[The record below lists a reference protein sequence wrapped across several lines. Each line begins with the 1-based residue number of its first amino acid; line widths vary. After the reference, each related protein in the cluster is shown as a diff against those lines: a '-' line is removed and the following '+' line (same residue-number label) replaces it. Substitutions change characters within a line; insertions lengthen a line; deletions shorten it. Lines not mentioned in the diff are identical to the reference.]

1 MQKTKYIF
9 VVGGVMS
16 GIGKGITT
24 ASIGRVLK
32 DYGYSVTAL
41 KIDPYLNVDAG
52 TMNPIEHGEVFVTDD
67 GLESDQDLGN
77 YERFLDTD
85 MARVNYMTNGLV
97 YQTVINRER
106 NLEYGGKCVE
116 VIPHIPE
123 EVIRRFDALAEA
135 SQADFIVVEIGG
147 TLGEYQNLI
156 FLEAARMVKIR
167 QPEDVLFVM
176 VSFLPI
182 PSHLGEMKTKPTQY
196 AARTMNS
203 AGLQPDII
211 VARGK
216 QPLDEQRKRKISV
229 LCNIPTP
236 DDIISAPDVDSI
248 YEVPLNF
255 ERDHM
260 GHRILEKFKLKIK
273 NHDSATWQKL
283 VQSIS
288 KATKPVKIGIVGK
301 YFTSGD
307 FSLTDSYLSVIEAIK
322 HAAWA
327 HGRKPEITWLDAEH
341 YEKNPKNL
349 DELKAFDG
357 IIVPGGWGSRGIE
370 GKIATAGYCRIHNIP
385 YLGLCYGLQMAVIE
399 FARNV
404 AGLKG
409 AHTTEVD
416 PNTKYPV
423 IDTIPDQVKNIAQK
437 MMGGTARLGAYE
449 CQLNPGSTALQ
460 LYSSTAVSERHRHR
474 YEVNNAYKKQLED
487 AGLVISGT
495 NPATNLAEII
505 ELPNHKFFMGTQ
517 FHPELK
523 SRPLKPHPLFLGFI
537 RAAINA

>member
-449 CQLNPGSTALQ
+449 CQLKPGSTALQ

-495 NPATNLAEII
+495 NPATNLSEII

>member
-52 TMNPIEHGEVFVTDD
+52 TMNPVEHGEVFVTDD

-116 VIPHIPE
+116 VIPHIPD
-123 EVIRRFDALAEA
+123 EVISRFDALAEA
-135 SQADFIVVEIGG
+135 SRADFIVVEIGG

-196 AARTMNS
+196 ATRTMNS

-211 VARGK
+211 VARGRK
-216 QPLDEQRKRKISV
+216 PLDEQRKRKISV
-229 LCNIPTP
+229 LCNILSP

-273 NHDSATWQKL
+273 KHDSTQWQQL

-449 CQLNPGSTALQ
+449 CQL
-460 LYSSTAVSERHRHR
+460 
-474 YEVNNAYKKQLED
+474 KD
-487 AGLVISGT
+487 
-495 NPATNLAEII
+495 
-505 ELPNHKFFMGTQ
+505 
-517 FHPELK
+517 
-523 SRPLKPHPLFLGFI
+523 
-537 RAAINA
+537 

>member
-1 MQKTKYIF
+1 MSTTKYIF

-52 TMNPIEHGEVFVTDD
+52 TMNPVEHGEVFVTDD

-116 VIPHIPE
+116 VIPHIPD
-123 EVIRRFDALAEA
+123 EVISRFDALAEA
-135 SQADFIVVEIGG
+135 SRADFIVVEIGG

-196 AARTMNS
+196 ATRTMNS

-211 VARGK
+211 VARGRK
-216 QPLDEQRKRKISV
+216 PLDEQRKRKISV
-229 LCNIPTP
+229 LCNIPSP

-273 NHDSATWQKL
+273 KHDSTQWQQL
-283 VQSIS
+283 VDSIH
-288 KATKPVKIGIVGK
+288 KAEKPVKIGIVGK

-307 FSLTDSYLSVIEAIK
+307 FSLTDSYISVIEAVK
-322 HAAWA
+322 HAAWT
-327 HGRKPEITWLDAEH
+327 HGRKPEITWLDAEQ
-341 YEKNPKNL
+341 YEKQPETIS
-349 DELKAFDG
+349 ELSNFDG

-370 GKIATAGYCRIHNIP
+370 GKIATAGYCRMNNIP

-404 AGLKG
+404 VGLKG

-416 PNTKYPV
+416 PKTKYPV
-423 IDTIPDQVKNIAQK
+423 IDTIPDQIKNITQK
-437 MMGGTARLGAYE
+437 IMGGTARLGAYDCDLKE
-449 CQLNPGSTALQ
+449 DSLAVK
-460 LYSSTAVSERHRHR
+460 LYSCIAVSERHRHR
-474 YEVNNAYKKQLED
+474 YEVNNAYKKQLKD

-495 NPATNLAEII
+495 NPETNLAEII

-523 SRPLKPHPLFLGFI
+523 SRPLRPHPLFLGFVEV
-537 RAAINA
+537 AILK

>member
-1 MQKTKYIF
+1 MSTTKYIF

-52 TMNPIEHGEVFVTDD
+52 TMNPVEHGEVFVTDD

-116 VIPHIPE
+116 VIPHIPD
-123 EVIRRFDALAEA
+123 EVISRFDALAEA
-135 SQADFIVVEIGG
+135 SRADFIVVEIGG

-196 AARTMNS
+196 ATRTMNS

-211 VARGK
+211 VARGRK
-216 QPLDEQRKRKISV
+216 PLDEQRKRKISV
-229 LCNIPTP
+229 LCNIPSP

-273 NHDSATWQKL
+273 KHDSTQWQQL
-283 VQSIS
+283 VDSIH
-288 KATKPVKIGIVGK
+288 KAEKPVKIGIVGK

-307 FSLTDSYLSVIEAIK
+307 FSLTDSYISVIEAVK
-322 HAAWA
+322 HAAWT
-327 HGRKPEITWLDAEH
+327 HGRKPEITWLDAEQ
-341 YEKNPKNL
+341 YEKQPETIS
-349 DELKAFDG
+349 ELSNFDG

-370 GKIATAGYCRIHNIP
+370 GKIATAGYCRMNNIP

-404 AGLKG
+404 VGLKG

-416 PNTKYPV
+416 PKTKYPV
-423 IDTIPDQVKNIAQK
+423 IDTIPDQIKNITQK
-437 MMGGTARLGAYE
+437 IMGGTARLGAYDCDLKE
-449 CQLNPGSTALQ
+449 DSLAVK
-460 LYSSTAVSERHRHR
+460 LYSCIAVSERHRHR
-474 YEVNNAYKKQLED
+474 HEVNNAYKKQLKD

-495 NPATNLAEII
+495 NPETNLAEII

-523 SRPLKPHPLFLGFI
+523 SRPLRPHPLFLGFVEV
-537 RAAINA
+537 AILK